1 MRAALAAALVLAL
14 IPAAAQAA
22 PRLTKVGDFA
32 SPVHVAGPPGDPSR
46 LFVVEKAGRVQVLVG
61 GVRAAAP
68 FLDLDASVDDTGER
82 GLLSI
87 AFAPD
92 YAASGL
98 FYVFYTANDGTLTVR
113 EGQRSAD
120 PQRGTLGRTLF
131 TIPHPAT
138 NHNGGQLA
146 FGPDGRL
153 YVSTGDGATSSNAQD
168 LGSRLGKVLRL
179 DPRVTTTP
187 EIWALGLRNPW
198 RFSFDR
204 GTGRMVIGDVGEGTN
219 EEIDVAPSTGGNFG
233 WNTCEGTSPTPC
245 PLAGAIAP
253 VLNLPHTDG
262 YSA

>member
-1 MRAALAAALVLAL
+1 M
-14 IPAAAQAA
+14 
-22 PRLTKVGDFA
+22 
-32 SPVHVAGPPGDPSR
+32 
-46 LFVVEKAGRVQVLVG
+46 
-61 GVRAAAP
+61 
-68 FLDLDASVDDTGER
+68 
-82 GLLSI
+82 
-87 AFAPD
+87 
-92 YAASGL
+92 
-98 FYVFYTANDGTLTVR
+98 R

-219 EEIDVAPSTGGNFG
+219 EEIDVAPSTRRQLRLEHVRGHEPDAVPARRRRSRR
-233 WNTCEGTSPTPC
+233 C
-245 PLAGAIAP
+245 
-253 VLNLPHTDG
+253 
-262 YSA
+262 

>member
-1 MRAALAAALVLAL
+1 M
-14 IPAAAQAA
+14 
-22 PRLTKVGDFA
+22 
-32 SPVHVAGPPGDPSR
+32 HVAGPPGDPSR

-92 YAASGL
+92 YATSGL

-113 EGQRSAD
+113 EGRRSAD

-204 GTGRMVIGDVGEGTN
+204 ATGSDGHRRRRRGHQRGDRRRAGDGRQLRLEHVRGHQPHA
-219 EEIDVAPSTGGNFG
+219 VPARRRRR
-233 WNTCEGTSPTPC
+233 
-245 PLAGAIAP
+245 AGAEPAAHGRLLRRDRRVRGPGSRSADPPRPLP
-253 VLNLPHTDG
+253 VR
-262 YSA
+262 